1 MNPAPITMS
10 ITPSHR
16 ATDTVSPRNIIAAK
30 VANTKLNP
38 VNGQRKLM
46 SLLDISNSRH
56 RKNSASKNTP
66 PRICGLFAPDFT
78 TRKISAPLTPFTSPI
93 FVMPFFSITTPVD
106 SNTRPTNKTKS
117 SLLISQVLVANQFNA
132 LFPDRRLHPRAD
144 QGIKF
149 VLKFIQR
156 GMRVKLR
163 ITPRQPRQQPHDIR
177 LINPRVLQQAEHPV
191 RVSYLPPLHHP
202 PGPAGQKHINERVA
216 RAITP
221 APRRQPRVQPERIP
235 RQPHP
240 LNPKPAVRFH
250 QDAEHRR
257 MQMKMQVP
265 VDVVQRQ
272 PRRFELFKLRRNLP
286 TQLLA

>member
-1 MNPAPITMS
+1 MNPAPITMKV
-10 ITPSHR
+10 TPSQR
-16 ATDTVSPRNIIAAK
+16 ATETLSPRKMIAAK

-46 SLLDISNSRH
+46 SLLNISNSRH

-117 SLLISQVLVANQFNA
+117 SLLISQVLVADQLDA
-132 LFPDRRLHPRAD
+132 IFPDCRLHPRAD

-163 ITPRQPRQQPHDIR
+163 IAPRQPRQQPHDIR
-177 LINPRVLQQAEHPV
+177 LIDPRVLQQAEHPA
-191 RVSYLPPLHHP
+191 RVPDPPALQHS
-202 PGPAGQKHINERVA
+202 PGPAGKARINKGVA

-221 APRRQPRVQPERIP
+221 MPSGQPRVQPKWVP

-240 LNPKPAVRFH
+240 PDLKSTARLH
-250 QDAEHRR
+250 
-257 MQMKMQVP
+257 
-265 VDVVQRQ
+265 
-272 PRRFELFKLRRNLP
+272 
-286 TQLLA
+286 